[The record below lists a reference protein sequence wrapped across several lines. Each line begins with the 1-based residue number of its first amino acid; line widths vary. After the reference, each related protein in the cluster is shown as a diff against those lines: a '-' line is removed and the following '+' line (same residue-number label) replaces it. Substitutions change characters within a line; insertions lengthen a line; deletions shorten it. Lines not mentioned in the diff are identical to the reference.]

1 MGAHIGGKKVVI
13 TTKAKNVWFTEIR
26 WHYFVIKY
34 NELLAEFTIKM
45 RLIKV
50 WPNIS
55 IETIFLNTKNSKTKE
70 PHEFVLNLSQRVHLK
85 SSK

>member
-1 MGAHIGGKKVVI
+1 MGAHVGGKKVVI
-13 TTKAKNVWFTEIR
+13 TTKAKHVWFTEIR

-70 PHEFVLNLSQRVHLK
+70 PHEFVLNLSQRAHLK